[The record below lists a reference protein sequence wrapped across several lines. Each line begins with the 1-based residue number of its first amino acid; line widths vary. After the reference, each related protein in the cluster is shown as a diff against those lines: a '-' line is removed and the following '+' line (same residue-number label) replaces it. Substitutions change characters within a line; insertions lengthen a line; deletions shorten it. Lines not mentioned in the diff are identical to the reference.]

1 MAITRTDIEGNKIIC
16 EITSSN
22 LKKSEY
28 DVEKKTLKITFNNEM
43 LYEYE
48 EVPHSIYSQFRLSDS
63 QGKYFNQNI
72 AKKFNYK
79 KL

>member
-22 LKKSEY
+22 LKRSEY
-28 DVEKKTLKITFNNEM
+28 DIENKTLKITFNNEM

-72 AKKFNYK
+72 AKKFKYK

>member
-1 MAITRTDIEGNKIIC
+1 MAITRTEIEGNKIIC

-22 LKKSEY
+22 LKRSEY
-28 DVEKKTLKITFNNEM
+28 DIENKTLKITFNNEM

-72 AKKFNYK
+72 SKKFKYK

>member
-22 LKKSEY
+22 LKRSEY
-28 DVEKKTLKITFNNEM
+28 DIENKTLKITFNNEM

-72 AKKFNYK
+72 SKKFKYK

>member
-1 MAITRTDIEGNKIIC
+1 MAITRTDMEGNKIIC

-22 LKKSEY
+22 LKRSEY
-28 DVEKKTLKITFNNEM
+28 DIENKTLKITFNNEM

-72 AKKFNYK
+72 AKKFKYK

>member
-22 LKKSEY
+22 LKRSEY
-28 DVEKKTLKITFNNEM
+28 DIENKTLKITFNNAM

-72 AKKFNYK
+72 AKKFKYK

>member
-1 MAITRTDIEGNKIIC
+1 MAITRTEIEGNKIIC

-22 LKKSEY
+22 LKRSEY
-28 DVEKKTLKITFNNEM
+28 DIENKTLKITFNNEM

-72 AKKFNYK
+72 AKKFKYK

>member
-22 LKKSEY
+22 LKRSEY
-28 DVEKKTLKITFNNEM
+28 DIENKTLKITFNNEM

-48 EVPHSIYSQFRLSDS
+48 EVSHSIYSQFRLSDS
-63 QGKYFNQNI
+63 QGRYFNQNI
-72 AKKFNYK
+72 AKKFKYK

>member
-1 MAITRTDIEGNKIIC
+1 MAITRTDIDGNKIIC

-22 LKKSEY
+22 IKRSEY
-28 DVEKKTLKITFNNEM
+28 DIENKTLKITFNNEM

-72 AKKFNYK
+72 AKKFKYK

>member
-22 LKKSEY
+22 LKRSEY
-28 DVEKKTLKITFNNEM
+28 DIENKTLKITFNNEM

-72 AKKFNYK
+72 SKKFK
-79 KL
+79 

>member
-22 LKKSEY
+22 LKRSEY
-28 DVEKKTLKITFNNEM
+28 DIENKTLKITFNNEM

-63 QGKYFNQNI
+63 QGRYFNQNI
-72 AKKFNYK
+72 AKKFKYK

>member
-16 EITSSN
+16 EIKSSN